1 MVFSPGQ
8 LMTSIPHAVLDGF
21 LLMLLCEQQPRT
33 TSTETLGYGCHMVTI
48 MTTATIE
55 GSDEAT
61 YCSQCPCLLALQALF
76 FSFPVSLA

>member
-8 LMTSIPHAVLDGF
+8 LVTYIPHAVLDGF
-21 LLMLLCEQQPRT
+21 LLMLLDEQQPRT
-33 TSTETLGYGCHMVTI
+33 ISTETLGYGSHMVTI
-48 MTTATIE
+48 TTIATTE
-55 GSDEAT
+55 GSDETT